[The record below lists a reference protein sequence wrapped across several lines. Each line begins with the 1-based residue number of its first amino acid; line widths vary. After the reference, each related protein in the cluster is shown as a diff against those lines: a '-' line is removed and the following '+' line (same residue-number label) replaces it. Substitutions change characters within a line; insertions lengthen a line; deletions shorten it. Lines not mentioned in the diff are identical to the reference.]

1 MSFTELYA
9 GEELKVDKVKVH
21 KAIVVTDDVY
31 IMRYNALS
39 LHYYSVQ
46 KTISAL
52 FYSKNLEVFARDG
65 IKDECYER
73 LMSLQLHHLI
83 RF

>member
-1 MSFTELYA
+1 M
-9 GEELKVDKVKVH
+9 K
-21 KAIVVTDDVY
+21 
-31 IMRYNALS
+31 YNALS